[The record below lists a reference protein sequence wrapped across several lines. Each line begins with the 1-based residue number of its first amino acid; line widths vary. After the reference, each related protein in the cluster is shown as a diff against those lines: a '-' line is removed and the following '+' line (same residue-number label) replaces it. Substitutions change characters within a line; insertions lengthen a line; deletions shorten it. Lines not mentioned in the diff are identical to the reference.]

1 MMEQRSLSRNL
12 PFENL
17 ERLTSNSGFIGKGKL
32 QRENWKSK
40 KEER

>member
-1 MMEQRSLSRNL
+1 MEQWFPSGNPPL
-12 PFENL
+12 ENL
-17 ERLTSNSGFIGKGKL
+17 DRLNLNSGFIGKGKL